1 MDKAT
6 TQLKGAQNGGC
17 QHWLNNRIYINVLHT
32 YICRYIHVS
41 CALKW
46 QRHVRQIEKSHLD
59 ARRRCLSRLKR
70 SWNWDTDWIG
80 RCCCCCC
87 WSAAWRRQLPVAFAG
102 RVWAE
107 GEWQFVRLN
116 VAHCRQWK
124 HHIHLVQ
131 ATKNEL
137 YDSQMTG
144 THTHTHHHTHTQTY
158 IGHANSPGIH
168 VTPSGAWPVSAFSR
182 RNETSNWTAYLTLC
196 V

>member
-1 MDKAT
+1 MVAVST
-6 TQLKGAQNGGC
+6 NWTIA
-17 QHWLNNRIYINVLHT
+17 YIFMCYIHT
-32 YICRYIHVS
+32 YIYRYIHIS

-87 WSAAWRRQLPVAFAG
+87 WWSAAWRRQLPVAFAG

-107 GEWQFVRLN
+107 GEWQLAVRAPKCGPLSTVEASHSLSASHQKRGVWQPN
-116 VAHCRQWK
+116 DC
-124 HHIHLVQ
+124 
-131 ATKNEL
+131 
-137 YDSQMTG
+137 
-144 THTHTHHHTHTQTY
+144 HTHSHTSSHTQAY
-158 IGHANSPGIH
+158 IEHANSPGIH